1 MTDAERGIERL
12 EREVASLKEAMATQD
27 QLIALLRQ
35 DFHTLQVQLARTLD
49 GCIAL
54 AERVQTLEAKV
65 RHGTGL

>member
-1 MTDAERGIERL
+1 MTDAERDF

-35 DFHTLQVQLARTLD
+35 DFNTSQVQLARTLD

-65 RHGTGL
+65 RYGIGL